1 MPVTNTKLN
10 IFIENLKYDNKSLEL
25 VTLKEDFF
33 KNANFSNEQ
42 KYLEKLQN
50 APIKY
55 YIKTFTLDN
64 GSEDGYYI
72 FVMNFKIYWFWA
84 NYKENTKYTINRG
97 FELTPISEED
107 LLNEI
112 ENSILSRINFPTA
125 YEPYISA
132 KERKNVYYRIY
143 VKNYIIFYVVIDNVM
158 EVRRILYNK
167 RDFKKHL

>member
-1 MPVTNTKLN
+1 MKSKYNIRYSPLFYKELN
-10 IFIENLKYDNKSLEL
+10 KIIL
-25 VTLKEDFF
+25 
-33 KNANFSNEQ
+33 
-42 KYLEKLQN
+42 
-50 APIKY
+50 
-55 YIKTFTLDN
+55 YIKKELN
-64 GSEDGYYI
+64 NVEA
-72 FVMNFKIYWFWA
+72 A
-84 NYKENTKYTINRG
+84 NN
-97 FELTPISEED
+97 

-143 VKNYIIFYVVIDNVM
+143 VKNYIIFYVVIDNVI